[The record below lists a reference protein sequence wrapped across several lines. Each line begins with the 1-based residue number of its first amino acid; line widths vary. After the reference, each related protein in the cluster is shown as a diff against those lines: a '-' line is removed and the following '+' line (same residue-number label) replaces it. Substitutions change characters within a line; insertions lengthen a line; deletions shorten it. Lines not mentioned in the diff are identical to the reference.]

1 MCGTTRAAFSTV
13 LRMKKPPAPPTVA
26 EQDVLRGMTV
36 RLIQPEERARF
47 DELLVREHYLHSAT
61 LVGEQLRYV
70 VEDRGRW
77 LALLAWSAAA
87 YHLKDRE
94 VWLGWTPAQR
104 ARRLPLVANNSRFW
118 ILRDA
123 HYPNLATRAMK
134 LCLARLSADWQQ
146 AYGHAILAVESFVD
160 QTMRGTCYRAGNWQL
175 LGLTQGYRRART
187 DYYTRHDQ
195 PKQLWVKELKPGH
208 RELLRSRRLP
218 AWANALEV
226 NDVGTCAEEPDE
238 LRGMVKHFGSVP
250 DWRTRLGD
258 YPVAGLVA
266 LVACATLCKVQ
277 RGQRDL
283 AAFAATLTPQQMAA
297 LGFRKKGRPRRYEPP
312 KETTFFRLLSNLDS
326 RKLEEALLA
335 WQEKVLGPRAP
346 EDNLLA
352 FDGKKLRASQGLE
365 ITSLYAVK
373 SGRWLGSEL
382 TESKSN
388 EIPAARALLRRTDL
402 EGCLVVADAL
412 HTNAETAQVIVQ
424 EKGGDYLLPV
434 KGNQPALEATLGVLQ
449 ENLQNAF
456 SPSGGDGGGPAR
468 GTQQGAPGGACP

>member
-1 MCGTTRAAFSTV
+1 MKEPKKQLSGAEQEV
-13 LRMKKPPAPPTVA
+13 LR
-26 EQDVLRGMTV
+26 ELTV
-36 RLIQPEERARF
+36 RLILAEERAGF
-47 DELLVREHYLHSAT
+47 DEVLVREHYLHSAE

-70 VEDRGRW
+70 AEYRGRW

-94 VWLGWTPAQR
+94 AWLGWTPAQR

-134 LCLARLSADWQQ
+134 LCLDRLPQDWQQ
-146 AYGHAILAVESFVD
+146 QYGHPILMAESFID
-160 QTMRGTCYRAGNWQL
+160 QSLRGTCYRAGNWQL
-175 LGLTQGYRRART
+175 LGLTKGYRRART

-195 PKQLWVKELKPGH
+195 PKQLWVKELKPGY
-208 RELLRSRRLP
+208 RELLKSRRLP
-218 AWANALEV
+218 AWANALEA
-226 NDVGTCAEEPDE
+226 TCVPACVEEPQE
-238 LRGMVKHFGSVP
+238 LCGMVKHFGQIP

-266 LVACATLCKVQ
+266 LVACATLCDVQ

-283 AAFAATLTPQQMAA
+283 AAFAATLTPQQMKA
-297 LGFRKKGRPRRYEPP
+297 LGFRKKGHPRRYQPP
-312 KETTFFRLLSNLDS
+312 KETTFFRLLSKLDS

-335 WQEKVLGPRAP
+335 WQEKILGPR
-346 EDNLLA
+346 DKDDRLLA
-352 FDGKKLRASQGLE
+352 FDGKKLRSSQGLE

-388 EIPAARALLRRTDL
+388 EIPAARELLRRTDL
-402 EGCLVVADAL
+402 EGALVVADAL
-412 HTNAETAQVIVQ
+412 HTNAETVQVIVQ

-434 KGNQPALEATLGVLQ
+434 KGNQPTLEATLGVLQ
-449 ENLQNAF
+449 VNLQNAF
-456 SPSGGDGGGPAR
+456 SPSAGDGCRAER
-468 GTQQGAPGGACP
+468 GAQ

>member
-1 MCGTTRAAFSTV
+1 MCGTTRVAFPTV
-13 LRMKKPPAPPTVA
+13 SRMKDSPKHPPAA
-26 EQDVLRGMTV
+26 EQDVLLEMTV
-36 RLIQPEERARF
+36 RLIHPDERARF
-47 DELLVREHYLHSAT
+47 DEVLVREHYLHSAE

-70 VEDRGRW
+70 AEHQGRW

-94 VWLGWTPAQR
+94 AWLGWTPAQR
-104 ARRLPLVANNSRFW
+104 ARRLPLAANNSRFW

-134 LCLARLSADWQQ
+134 RCLERLSEDWRQQ
-146 AYGHAILAVESFVD
+146 YGHPILMAESFVD
-160 QTMRGTCYRAGNWQL
+160 GSMRGTCYRAGNWQL
-175 LGLTQGYRRART
+175 LGRTKGYRRARSE
-187 DYYTRHDQ
+187 YYTRHDQ

-208 RELLRSRRLP
+208 RELLKSRRLP
-218 AWANALEV
+218 DWANALEADCV
-226 NDVGTCAEEPDE
+226 PACAEEPDE
-238 LRGMVKHFGSVP
+238 LCGLVKHFGEVP

-266 LVACATLCKVQ
+266 LVGCATLCGVQ

-283 AAFAATLTPQQMAA
+283 AAFAATLTPPQMQA
-297 LGFRKKGRPRRYEPP
+297 LGFRKKGRPRRYAPP
-312 KETTFFRLLSNLDS
+312 KETTFFRLLSKLDS

-335 WQEKVLGPRAP
+335 WQEDVLGPR
-346 EDNLLA
+346 DKDDVLLA

-365 ITSLYAVK
+365 ITSLYAVR

-388 EIPAARALLRRTDL
+388 EVPAARALLRRTEL
-402 EGCLVVADAL
+402 EGCLVIADAL
-412 HTNAETAQVIVQ
+412 HTTAETAQVIVQ

-434 KGNQPALEATLGVLQ
+434 KGNQPTLEATLGVLQ
-449 ENLQNAF
+449 QNLQNAF
-456 SPSGGDGGGPAR
+456 PPSGGDGCGPAR
-468 GTQQGAPGGACP
+468 GTQ